1 MLLKV
6 LAHYLREEE
15 DKQGETVELV
25 EVLGLGTASKAAE
38 PGLVEL

>member
-1 MLLKV
+1 MLLQV

-15 DKQGETVELV
+15 DKQGETVELE
-25 EVLGLGTASKAAE
+25 EVLGLGTASKAAK